1 MFFFINLLH
10 VFGFNRELYEE
21 SSLQTEKLNEIGQID
36 FEFVGD
42 PQILEVH
49 IFTTTEF
56 DGDPTESP
64 GIMETL

>member
-1 MFFFINLLH
+1 MFFFINLL
-10 VFGFNRELYEE
+10 FGFNRELYEE
-21 SSLQTEKLNEIGQID
+21 SSLRTEKLNEIGQID

>member
-1 MFFFINLLH
+1 MFFFINLL
-10 VFGFNRELYEE
+10 FGFKRELYEE
-21 SSLQTEKLNEIGQID
+21 SSLRTEKLKEIGQID

-64 GIMETL
+64 GIMETVNL